1 MRYIIENKTGIQK
14 KPKISIILLDWK
26 VRESFHT
33 IQYLNRQDINRSDYE
48 IIWVEFYNYVAKP
61 LSDIIEGCK
70 LSNLPMPIDQW
81 IVLEYPDSFYY
92 HKHVMYNSGILHAK
106 GDIIVIMDSD
116 AIVKT
121 DFLSFI
127 INEFDKNPNI
137 ILHIEE
143 IRNFDHKFYPFS
155 YPTLE
160 EILGN
165 GIAMPY
171 EVKVFN
177 KTEINLG
184 KSVISLKEDP
194 NLMHVYNYGS
204 CFCIKR
210 DNLIAIGGADEHID
224 YLGHI
229 CGPYEMTFRLINA
242 GFEDRL
248 SPSYFIYHVYHPNQG
263 GDNNYCGP
271 NNGRGVSTTAIAVS
285 EEGRVL
291 PLKENEEIE
300 KLRTQNYLSSS

>member
-1 MRYIIENKTGIQK
+1 MRYIIENKTDVRI

-33 IQYLNRQDINRSDYE
+33 IQYLNRQDINRDAYE
-48 IIWVEFYNYVAKP
+48 IIWVEFYDYVAKP
-61 LSDIIEGCK
+61 LLNLIEDCK

-81 IVLEYPDSFYY
+81 LVLEYPDSFYY
-92 HKHVMYNSGILHAK
+92 HKHVMYNAGILYAK

-127 INEFDKNPNI
+127 INEFNKNPDM

-160 EILGN
+160 EILG
-165 GIAMPY
+165 GSIAMPY

-177 KTEINLG
+177 TTEINLG
-184 KSVISLKEDP
+184 NSMISLKENPD
-194 NLMHVYNYGS
+194 LIHVYNYGA
-204 CFCIKR
+204 CLCVRR
-210 DNLIAIGGADEHID
+210 DNVIAIGGADEHID

-242 GFEDRL
+242 GFEDKL
-248 SPSYFIYHVYHPNQG
+248 HPSYFIYHVYHPNQG

-271 NNGRGVSTTAIAVS
+271 NNGRGVSTTALAIFK
-285 EEGRVL
+285 EGRVL
-291 PLKENEEIE
+291 PLKENEDI
-300 KLRTQNYLSSS
+300 KKIRTEGRLP